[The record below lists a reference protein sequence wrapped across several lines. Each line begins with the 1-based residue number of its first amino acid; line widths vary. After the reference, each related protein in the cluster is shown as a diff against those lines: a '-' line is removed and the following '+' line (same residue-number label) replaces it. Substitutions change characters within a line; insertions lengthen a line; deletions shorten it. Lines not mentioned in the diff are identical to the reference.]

1 MRMIRF
7 DDRVAIVT
15 GAGKGLGRAYALELA
30 RRGARLV
37 LNNRR
42 REVDHQGLAA
52 VDHLAAEIRAAGGE
66 AVVNADSVEDPASGP
81 RMVAQA
87 LDQWGRLDVVVN
99 NAGVDRTAS
108 FAKMTLSEYLNAFEI
123 NFHGSLYLAHA
134 AWGPMREVGYGR
146 IVMSTSSAGLHGGH
160 GLSSYAAAKAALIG
174 LTRSLAVEGR
184 SRGVLVNAIAPYA
197 FTPMTAPQMPPELAD
212 RFPSHAVAPLVA
224 WLASEANTSISGECF
239 VAGGGRFQRAASVEG
254 SGVLLAGSDNS
265 AEGIGTH
272 LDRLRTLEDAQEF
285 VDAMTA
291 FSALSNRLDT

>member
-1 MRMIRF
+1 MSTIRF
-7 DDRVAIVT
+7 DGRVAIIT

-42 REVDHQGLAA
+42 REVDDQGLAA
-52 VDHLAAEIRAAGGE
+52 VDHLATEIRHNGGE
-66 AVVNADSVEDPASGP
+66 AMVNTDSVEDPTSGQ

-108 FAKMTLSEYLNAFEI
+108 FAKMTLGDYLAAFEI

-134 AWGPMREVGYGR
+134 AWGPMRDAGYGR

-174 LTRSLAVEGR
+174 LTRSLAAEGR
-184 SRGVLVNAIAPYA
+184 SRGVLVNAVAPYA
-197 FTPMTAPQMPPELAD
+197 FTPMTSAQMPPELAG
-212 RFPSHAVAPLVA
+212 RFPPEAVAPLVA
-224 WLASEANTSISGECF
+224 WLASEANTAISGECF

-254 SGVLLAGSDNS
+254 RGVLLSAQDNS
-265 AEGIGTH
+265 AEGVDSH
-272 LDRLRTLEDAQEF
+272 LDRLRALADAQEF
-285 VDAMTA
+285 ANAMTA
-291 FSALSNRLDT
+291 FSALSQGLDT

>member
-1 MRMIRF
+1 MSTIRF
-7 DDRVAIVT
+7 DGRVAIVT

-42 REVDHQGLAA
+42 REVDDQGLAA
-52 VDHLAAEIRAAGGE
+52 VDHLAAEIRAAGGA
-66 AVVNADSVEDPASGP
+66 AVVNVDSVEDPASGP

-108 FAKMTLSEYLNAFEI
+108 FAKMSLSDYLAAFEI
-123 NFHGSLYLAHA
+123 NFHGSLYLTHA
-134 AWGPMREVGYGR
+134 AWGPMREAGYGR

-174 LTRSLAVEGR
+174 LARSLAAEGR
-184 SRGVLVNAIAPYA
+184 SRGVLVNAVAPYA

-212 RFPSHAVAPLVA
+212 RFPAQAVAPLVA
-224 WLASEANTSISGECF
+224 WLVSEANMTVSGECF
-239 VAGGGRFQRAASVEG
+239 VAGGGQFQRAVSMEG
-254 SGVLLAGSDNS
+254 PGVMLAGSDNN
-265 AEGIGTH
+265 AQGIA
-272 LDRLRTLEDAQEF
+272 DRMAAMRAMAGAREF
-285 VDAMTA
+285 SDAMTA
-291 FSALSNRLDT
+291 FQALAQRLEE